1 MTGFDT
7 QFGLVVQICN
17 QTMKKKTLGFW
28 MKCGFEIN
36 KEIKRNEAKKW
47 WVLIQSF
54 DLVYI
59 HNQTK
64 RKKTVGVWTKCG
76 FEINKEIKRNE
87 AEK

>member
-7 QFGLVVQICN
+7 QFGLVVQIYN

-36 KEIKRNEAKKW
+36 KEI
-47 WVLIQSF
+47 QG
-54 DLVYI
+54 
-59 HNQTK
+59 H
-64 RKKTVGVWTKCG
+64 
-76 FEINKEIKRNE
+76 E